1 MSPKDGPGGLDAR
14 VHQILSRTVA
24 FAALL
29 APDGR
34 VVDVSENALEAAG
47 IDLEDVR
54 GKPFWEGFW
63 FAHDPAIQERVR
75 RAVEGAREGETSR
88 FDYPARI
95 RDEGRLTVDFQIA
108 PILDERGRV
117 AELIAS
123 GSDVTEREAAKAR
136 LEIALR
142 DASHRLQNL
151 LATVRAL
158 AQMTLVHAP
167 PEGAIPGFLAR
178 LEALSQSHRALDGAG
193 TGEAVPFE
201 ALASAVLEPFVEG
214 REDRVRIRGGESPV
228 RRDPAKMLGLCLHE
242 LATNAV
248 KHGALA
254 SEAGTIEV
262 ELAGPDAWG
271 RARFLWSEEDGPL
284 DPQGTEGTGFGLSF
298 LRSTMRHL
306 FGEAPAITRG
316 DGTFAIEV
324 AGDAADFFAEWDPS
338 VGPGESRSR

>member
-1 MSPKDGPGGLDAR
+1 M
-14 VHQILSRTVA
+14 A

-47 IDLEDVR
+47 IGMEDVR

-63 FAHDPAIQERVR
+63 FSHDPGVRSRMREAVR
-75 RAVEGAREGETSR
+75 RARDGKVSR
-88 FDYPARI
+88 FDYVARVQGD
-95 RDEGRLTVDFQIA
+95 RFMTVDFQIA
-108 PILDERGRV
+108 PIRDERGRV

-193 TGEAVPFE
+193 SGEAVQFQT
-201 ALASAVLEPFVEG
+201 LAGAVLEPFVEG
-214 REDRVRIRGGESPV
+214 REDRVRIRGGEDLV

-254 SEAGTIEV
+254 GEAGTVEV
-262 ELAGPDAWG
+262 ELAGSDAWG
-271 RARFLWSEEDGPL
+271 RARFRWREECGPL
-284 DPQGTEGTGFGLSF
+284 ETIEAEGTGFGLSF
-298 LRSTMRHL
+298 LRSTLRHL
-306 FGEAPAITRG
+306 FGEAPVITRG
-316 DGTFAIEV
+316 DGTFAVEV
-324 AGDAADFFAEWDPS
+324 TGDATDLFAGWDPTT
-338 VGPGESRSR
+338 GPAESPPR